1 MTETCAMAT
10 CLRPEEHA
18 LDGDQAARLGSCGRP
33 VEGVEVRIVDESG
46 AQVPTGEVGE
56 VVIRGPTVMRGYW
69 EMPELT
75 AETMKG
81 GWFHSGDLAYQDAA
95 GYIFLTDR
103 KKDMIIT
110 GGFNVY
116 PKEIEEVLYT
126 HPAVFECAVIGVPHS
141 DWGEAV
147 EAVVVLRQGARA
159 SAAELLDFCRQHLSA
174 FKRPKFVKFA
184 AEIPRNP
191 SIIVFYFF
199 QQL

>member
-1 MTETCAMAT
+1 MFHVVKARVAIAV
-10 CLRPEEHA
+10 LPA
-18 LDGDQAARLGSCGRP
+18 LMS
-33 VEGVEVRIVDESG
+33 
-46 AQVPTGEVGE
+46 
-56 VVIRGPTVMRGYW
+56 W
-69 EMPELT
+69 
-75 AETMKG
+75 
-81 GWFHSGDLAYQDAA
+81 AYQDAA

-174 FKRPKFVKFA
+174 FKRPKSVKFA

-191 SIIVFYFF
+191 SESHSQGHARARRKSF
-199 QQL
+199 